1 MTSAQQGQF
10 LEHCG
15 NSTFHLLFVFLLNT
29 GLMIGEALPLVREDI
44 DFDKPSVTVSKTMSD
59 IVNRDGDGGRRRK
72 VVIHGPKTAHGE
84 REVPLN
90 NSAVAALKKLDRNR
104 HFVFASKSDTMLMNR
119 NIRRALS
126 DLLTAAKLPDS
137 ITVHALRHSFATRLL
152 EKGVNPKIVSALLG
166 HASIQITLDT
176 YSHAMPEVQNDAVL
190 LLD

>member
-1 MTSAQQGQF
+1 MHF
-10 LEHCG
+10 
-15 NSTFHLLFVFLLNT
+15 F
-29 GLMIGEALPLVREDI
+29 
-44 DFDKPSVTVSKTMSD
+44 PSRS

-72 VVIHGPKTAHGE
+72 VVIHAPKTAHGE

-90 NSAVAALKKLDRNR
+90 KSALAALMKLDRGR
-104 HFVFASKSDTMLMNR
+104 HFVFASKNDTMLMNR
-119 NIRRALS
+119 NIRRAFS

-176 YSHAMPEVQNDAVL
+176 YSHAMPEVQNEAVR